1 MSRHRELLVGAVILL
16 GLAVGVVGSL
26 WLAGVGFGR
35 PAIPLDVLVA
45 EVGQLREGNQ
55 VKYRGVPVGRVET
68 FDVEPTGEGI
78 RIRLLLD
85 RELPEI
91 LDAGAVVAPE
101 SLFGEWQVEIV
112 SMADFPRFDYFPM
125 EDGVFTTRETTVG
138 ETIPVVA
145 GYTLPDIT
153 RLTAA
158 ANDISEN
165 LAVLT
170 DRVGRAFNDET
181 ADNVRQAIS
190 NIEDVSENLRVLASA
205 TSETF
210 ADLRDDVSQA
220 TTDIGAAAAVARST
234 LERTD
239 ALLATGQL
247 DTLLVNAASASQ
259 DMARVAEAV
268 GGSSGELQNAIL
280 RADSTMTRMDR
291 ILGRIESGEGVLG
304 QLLTQG
310 ELVGQASSV
319 LVQLDLLLADLRA
332 NPKRY
337 VRLSIF

>member
-1 MSRHRELLVGAVILL
+1 MNRSRELLVGSIIVL

-26 WLAGVGFGR
+26 WLSGSGFGR
-35 PAIPLDVLVA
+35 LAFPAEVLVA

-55 VKYRGVPVGRVET
+55 VKFRGVPVGRVQE
-68 FDVEPTGEGI
+68 FIVEPSGQGI
-78 RIRLLLD
+78 RILLLLD
-85 RELPEI
+85 QGLPDI
-91 LDAGAVVAPE
+91 PDAGAVVAPE

-112 SMADFPRFDYFPM
+112 SRSDFPRFAYFEVPD
-125 EDGVFTTRETTVG
+125 E
-138 ETIPVVA
+138 VVRTEGSPLLA

-170 DRVGRAFNDET
+170 DRVDRAFNDET
-181 ADNVRQAIS
+181 AENVSNAIS
-190 NIEDVSENLRVLASA
+190 NIEDVSENLRILASS
-205 TSETF
+205 TQETF
-210 ADLRDDVSQA
+210 SELRGSVSQA
-220 TTDIGAAAAVARST
+220 TEDIGAAASVARST

-247 DTLLVNAASASQ
+247 DTLLNSAAAASQ
-259 DMARVAEAV
+259 DLALIASAV
-268 GGSSGELQNAIL
+268 GGSSGELQNTIL

-291 ILGRIESGEGVLG
+291 ILERIESGEGTLG

-310 ELVGQASSV
+310 EILGQASSV
-319 LVQLDLLLADLRA
+319 LVQLDLLLADLRE

>member
-1 MSRHRELLVGAVILL
+1 MNRSRELLVGSIIVL

-26 WLAGVGFGR
+26 WLSGSGFGR
-35 PAIPLDVLVA
+35 LAFPAEVLVA

-55 VKYRGVPVGRVET
+55 VKFRGVPVGRVQE
-68 FDVEPTGEGI
+68 FIVEPSGQGI
-78 RIRLLLD
+78 RILLLLD
-85 RELPEI
+85 QGLPDI
-91 LDAGAVVAPE
+91 PDAGAVVAPE

-112 SMADFPRFDYFPM
+112 SRSDFPRFAYFEVPD
-125 EDGVFTTRETTVG
+125 E
-138 ETIPVVA
+138 VVRTEGSPLLA

-170 DRVGRAFNDET
+170 DRVDRAFNDET
-181 ADNVRQAIS
+181 AENVSNAIS
-190 NIEDVSENLRVLASA
+190 NIEDVSENLRILASS
-205 TSETF
+205 TQETF
-210 ADLRDDVSQA
+210 SELRGSVSQ
-220 TTDIGAAAAVARST
+220 TTEDIGAAASVARST

-247 DTLLVNAASASQ
+247 DTLLNSAAAASQ
-259 DMARVAEAV
+259 DLALIASAV
-268 GGSSGELQNAIL
+268 GGSSGELQNTIL

-291 ILGRIESGEGVLG
+291 ILERIESGEGTLG

-310 ELVGQASSV
+310 EILGQASSV
-319 LVQLDLLLADLRA
+319 LVQLDLLLADLRE